1 MRKPSIASGEPSA
14 MKGSRSGPGLWLAGF
29 MWFIAV
35 LMIVILVWVVTQRSG
50 VAISSSNADLV
61 APLPQQGQASAD
73 IPEFKP
79 VTDVS
84 WISAEASPHT
94 VIPDR
99 PRVGITIYEVQPGD
113 SVFGIGKKFNIK
125 PETVLWANTDLL
137 QDNPNDLSIGQ
148 KLKIPAVDGVI
159 VKWKSTD
166 TIQSIADKY
175 KSTPEAILTWPDN
188 HVDLTNPKIAAGTY
202 VMVPG
207 GSRELH
213 TWVVPTIWRPNSGA
227 TRGIQSQCGAGGTAM
242 GSGTF
247 VWPTVAHYVSG
258 NDFWSG
264 HLGIDIGAA
273 MGAPVYAA
281 DTGVVVYAGPISG
294 GYGNMVMLDHGN
306 GFHTVYAHLSQILVG
321 CGQNV
326 RQGSTIAYS
335 GSTGNSTGPHLH
347 FEIRY
352 LSSFVNPHD
361 YLR

>member
-1 MRKPSIASGEPSA
+1 MQSGEPPA
-14 MKGSRSGPGLWLAGF
+14 MRGSRSGPGAWLAGL
-29 MWFIAV
+29 MWLIAL
-35 LMIVILVWVVTQRSG
+35 LMVVILVWVVLQRTGTVSSSSEDAP
-50 VAISSSNADLV
+50 VIDLSSNA
-61 APLPQQGQASAD
+61 QG
-73 IPEFKP
+73 P
-79 VTDVS
+79 VDFPDFNPVNPVS

-99 PRVGITIYEVQPGD
+99 PRVGITTYEVQPGD

-148 KLKIPAVDGVI
+148 VLKIPAVDGVI
-159 VKWKSTD
+159 VKWKASD
-166 TIQSIADKY
+166 TIEAIAAKY

-188 HVDLTNPKIAAGTY
+188 HVDLTNPKIPAGTD
-202 VMVPG
+202 VMIPG
-207 GSRELH
+207 GSRELR

-227 TRGIQSQCGAGGTAM
+227 TRGIQSQCGAGGTAL
-242 GSGTF
+242 GTGAF
-247 VWPTVAHYVSG
+247 VWPTVSHLISG

-273 MGAPVYAA
+273 TGAPVYAA

-294 GYGNMVMLDHGN
+294 GYGNMVMIDHGN

-361 YLR
+361 YVR

>member
-1 MRKPSIASGEPSA
+1 
-14 MKGSRSGPGLWLAGF
+14 MKISRPATGTLLAGLL
-29 MWFIAV
+29 WFIAV
-35 LMIVILVWVVTQRSG
+35 LMVVFLIWVVTQRTAP
-50 VAISSSNADLV
+50 AISSAADAL
-61 APLPQQGQASAD
+61 AD
-73 IPEFKP
+73 IPAQQSEGSVEVPEFEP
-79 VTDVS
+79 VSQIS
-84 WISAEASPHT
+84 WISAAASPHT
-94 VIPDR
+94 VIPER
-99 PRVGITIYEVQPGD
+99 TRVGITTYEVKAGD
-113 SVFGIGKKFNIK
+113 SVFGIGKQFNIK

-137 QDNPNDLSIGQ
+137 QDNPNDLTIGM

-159 VKWKSTD
+159 VKWKSSD
-166 TIQSIADKY
+166 TIESVAARYKTSAD
-175 KSTPEAILTWPDN
+175 AILTWPDN
-188 HVDLTNPKIAAGTY
+188 HIDLINPKIATGAEI
-202 VMVPG
+202 MVPG

-227 TRGIQSQCGAGGTAM
+227 ERGIESQCGAGGTAL
-242 GSGTF
+242 GTGTF
-247 VWPTVAHYVSG
+247 VWPTVSRLISG

-264 HLGIDIGAA
+264 HLGIDIGAV
-273 MGAPVYAA
+273 MGAPVYAS

-306 GFHTVYAHLSQILVG
+306 GFHTVYAHLSKIMVG

-361 YLR
+361 YIR